1 MAGNMWGN
9 TYAGGQQQMQGAANG
24 VMTVFVNGETSAMS
38 YLVGAG
44 NTVNLVDLDGG
55 KMWFKS
61 TDVNGM
67 PCPLRT
73 FEIKEVTPQSNNG
86 DVVSRKEFDN
96 LSQQLQ
102 NLQQLLTTLQ
112 APVQEKGGKSK

>member
-9 TYAGGQQQMQGAANG
+9 YAGGQQQAQGAING
-24 VMTVFVNGETSAMS
+24 VMTVFVSGEAAATSYPVA
-38 YLVGAG
+38 AG

-67 PCPLRT
+67 PCPMRT
-73 FEIKEVTPQSNNG
+73 FEIKEVTPQPIG
-86 DVVSRKEFDN
+86 ADMVSRKEFDN

-102 NLQQLLTTLQ
+102 NMQQLLMNLQ
-112 APVQEKGGKSK
+112 APAPEKGGKSK

>member
-9 TYAGGQQQMQGAANG
+9 AYAGGQQQVQGG
-24 VMTVFVNGETSAMS
+24 VMTIFVNGEAGA
-38 YLVGAG
+38 VAHPVAAG

-55 KMWFKS
+55 HMWFKS

-73 FEIKEVTPQSNNG
+73 FEIKEVTPQPMG
-86 DVVSRKEFDN
+86 ADMVSRKEFDS
-96 LSQQLQ
+96 LQQQLQ
-102 NLQQLLTTLQ
+102 NMQQLLMNLQ
-112 APVQEKGGKSK
+112 APAPEKGGKSK